1 MFTDLLDVG
10 SHSAR
15 RECSDPRA
23 SCYRC
28 LRIRPSV
35 RRDKCILAV
44 RKRQS
49 MSRGIAVSYISTTP
63 ESVAPRSLPPAPLPN
78 KADRRSPVARRAAPQ
93 RSSGSPAHLGRANHR
108 AAFNS
113 SPIDAGDLR
122 PTYAGAR
129 TALAKYRGF
138 DRGCVRRTDRA
149 KRCFSDEIVNVVFGV
164 ACANKRCWRIERNQL
179 VVSWFRIP
187 PSPPNIV
194 LLVPEFERSA
204 EGARAG

>member
-1 MFTDLLDVG
+1 M
-10 SHSAR
+10 
-15 RECSDPRA
+15 
-23 SCYRC
+23 
-28 LRIRPSV
+28 

-49 MSRGIAVSYISTTP
+49 MSRGIAVSYISSTP
-63 ESVAPRSLPPAPLPN
+63 ESVGPRSFPPAALPN

-93 RSSGSPAHLGRANHR
+93 KILGFAAHLGRANHR

-122 PTYAGAR
+122 PTYSRPR

-149 KRCFSDEIVNVVFGV
+149 TRCFQTKLSTWSLAWLVRISDAGGLNEIN
-164 ACANKRCWRIERNQL
+164 
-179 VVSWFRIP
+179 S
-187 PSPPNIV
+187 
-194 LLVPEFERSA
+194 LLLDFESLRL
-204 EGARAG
+204 RQRR